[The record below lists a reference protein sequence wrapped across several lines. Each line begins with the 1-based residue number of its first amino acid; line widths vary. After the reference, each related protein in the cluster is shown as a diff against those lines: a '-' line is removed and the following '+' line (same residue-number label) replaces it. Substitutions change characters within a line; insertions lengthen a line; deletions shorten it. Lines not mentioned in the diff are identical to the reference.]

1 MSFGLT
7 NAPATFIDLI
17 NTIFKPYLD
26 IFVII
31 FNDDILIYLKNEED
45 QASHL
50 RIVLKR
56 LIDKELYAMFPSVS
70 F

>member
-1 MSFGLT
+1 MSFGLP
-7 NAPATFIDLI
+7 NAPTTFIDLSD
-17 NTIFKPYLD
+17 TFFKPYLD

-50 RIVLKR
+50 RIVLQR
-56 LIDKELYAMFPSVS
+56 LNVKELYAMFPSVS